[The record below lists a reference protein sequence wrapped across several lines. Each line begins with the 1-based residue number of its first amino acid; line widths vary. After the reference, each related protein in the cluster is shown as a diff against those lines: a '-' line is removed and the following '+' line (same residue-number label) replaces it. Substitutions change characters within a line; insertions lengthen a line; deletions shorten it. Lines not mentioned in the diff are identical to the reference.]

1 MSETRKKKK
10 GIVMWVIIGLLIIGL
25 GGFGLTGAFQTT
37 GGTAVAT
44 VGDQEITAERFI
56 NDFQQD
62 IRFTSEQLGRNLTTE
77 EALSFGIDQTS
88 LRRQITLRAL
98 ANESDRLKISVG
110 NAAVRDALLANP
122 AFQIAEGIF
131 SEATYDLVLNQQRMS
146 REEFENLLREDE
158 AQNLINSAISAG
170 VGPQDTAARVLLDFI
185 GETRDILWAEIDE
198 RVLTT
203 ETPPPDEAAIQAY
216 YDANPDE
223 FTTPETRRITYAI
236 LTPEIITGLI
246 DISDEEVRDFY
257 LRQTAQFNTPAQRIL
272 DRLYFPTEQEALDA
286 LARIESGEASFQ
298 DIADEYQLNLHITQL
313 GVVRAG
319 QLPEA
324 ASELLFASNETGMFG
339 PVDTEDG
346 PTLYRV
352 NAAIQEQN
360 LKLADV
366 ADDIRTSL
374 AAEQAGTLML
384 TMIGDIDDLIA
395 SGASLEEL
403 ADETDM
409 ELRNIDFNAESTEAI
424 ASDQAFVAEALAAE
438 PGEER
443 DLIELESGSI
453 MVLRVDEIIESRLKP
468 LSEARDLAIA
478 GATRV
483 ATVKRVQEYADELQA
498 RVEAGADLGGT
509 LIAIGLTPDTETG
522 ITRTAPPTGLP
533 PLVGQQLFEQDLDE
547 VKTYPSETGAYIVQV
562 NSISPFDPQSE
573 NGKAFMAQADSQ
585 MRADIATDLY
595 ILYANGVVANTEIT
609 VNQSIIDQVLNGGLG
624 GAGGPRHVPN

>member
-56 NDFQQD
+56 NGFQQD

-409 ELRNIDFNAESTEAI
+409 ELRNIDFNAESTEDI

-533 PLVGQQLFEQDLDE
+533 PLVGQQLFEQDLDG